1 MVKREFA
8 QSPFQW
14 SQVRVA
20 VLGIIALLGLT
31 YGIYQV
37 GKVFDVFATRYV
49 LYTPVTS
56 VAGLREGAAVTL
68 AGQRVGQVTAIE
80 FIPVEA
86 RRDSNNVVMHL
97 QISQSV
103 HEHIRADSRVHIL
116 TQGLIGDR
124 YVDIDPG
131 SAGVPVLAA
140 GDTLHAAP
148 TVDLDRVLTLAAA
161 TLDTAQVFM
170 NRLTRVVTPLVDGEG
185 TAGRLLYDD
194 ALYER
199 LVASTGQLAVTLGR
213 MNEGEGTF
221 GRLLRDPTLY
231 TSLNEA
237 VLGLNDVTGQI
248 LNEEGS
254 LGKLVRTDS
263 LYQSLM
269 LTAGRADSA
278 VGALALTLRSVSE
291 GEGTLAR
298 LVSDPALY
306 EAVLKAVVDLQTL
319 IQQIRDDPS
328 QIRPE
333 IQVDVF

>member
-1 MVKREFA
+1 MVKRDFA
-8 QSPFQW
+8 QSRFQW

-20 VLGIIALLGLT
+20 ILGVIALLGLV
-31 YGIYQV
+31 YGVYQV
-37 GKVFDVFATRYV
+37 GKVFDVFASRYV

-80 FIPVEA
+80 FIEVEA
-86 RRDSNNVVMHL
+86 RRDTNNVVMHL
-97 QISQSV
+97 EIAEEVQEQ
-103 HEHIRADSRVHIL
+103 IRADSRVHIL

-131 SAGVPVLAA
+131 SAALPMLVA
-140 GDTLHAAP
+140 GDTLPAAP

-161 TLDTAQVFM
+161 TLDTAQKVM
-170 NRLTRVVTPLVDGEG
+170 NQLTRVVTPLADGEG

-199 LVASTGQLAVTLGR
+199 LVASTGQLALTLGR

-248 LNEEGS
+248 LNEEGT
-254 LGKLVRTDS
+254 LGQLVRSDT
-263 LYQSLM
+263 LYRSLM

-278 VGALALTLRSVSE
+278 VASLALTLRGITE
-291 GEGTLAR
+291 GQGTISR
-298 LVSDPALY
+298 LVTDPSLY

-319 IQQIRDDPS
+319 IQQIRQDPS
-328 QIRPE
+328 QIRPQ